1 MSIDG
6 VFNHPIFLWQN
17 KYVDDFETQLFDEE
31 MHRKIWFRAL
41 SLTHHEED
49 AKDLLQDTFL
59 RAIEKKDSFDGNHLD
74 RWLYTICRNIFYDD
88 VRKQS
93 YTMKDGDKSTKQKK
107 EFTAIDEM
115 PEQSTHGEQGLM
127 DTQKD
132 FEYCLQELS
141 DLDRE
146 VMSMTLTHSN
156 DDICEVLELSNANL
170 RVKIHRA
177 RSQLADCMGVVH

>member
-1 MSIDG
+1 M
-6 VFNHPIFLWQN
+6 
-17 KYVDDFETQLFDEE
+17 DDFETQLFDEE

-59 RAIEKKDSFDGNHLD
+59 RAIEKKDSFDGNHMD

-107 EFTAIDEM
+107 KGRRA
-115 PEQSTHGEQGLM
+115 QN
-127 DTQKD
+127 
-132 FEYCLQELS
+132 FEILEKL
-141 DLDRE
+141 
-146 VMSMTLTHSN
+146 
-156 DDICEVLELSNANL
+156 VLLAF
-170 RVKIHRA
+170 RA
-177 RSQLADCMGVVH
+177 EILEKRSLLV

>member
-1 MSIDG
+1 MATR
-6 VFNHPIFLWQN
+6 LN
-17 KYVDDFETQLFDEE
+17 KYLSEVGYCSRRVADKLIEE
-31 MHRKIWFRAL
+31 GKVTINGEIPRIGAKL
-41 SLTHHEED
+41 EEGD
-49 AKDLLQDTFL
+49 QVKVEGQ
-59 RAIEKKDSFDGNHLD
+59 RI
-74 RWLYTICRNIFYDD
+74 
-88 VRKQS
+88 
-93 YTMKDGDKSTKQKK
+93 DKSTKQKK

-156 DDICEVLELSNANL
+156 DDICDVLELSNANL

-177 RSQLADCMGVVH
+177 RSQLADSAKGIGLIVL